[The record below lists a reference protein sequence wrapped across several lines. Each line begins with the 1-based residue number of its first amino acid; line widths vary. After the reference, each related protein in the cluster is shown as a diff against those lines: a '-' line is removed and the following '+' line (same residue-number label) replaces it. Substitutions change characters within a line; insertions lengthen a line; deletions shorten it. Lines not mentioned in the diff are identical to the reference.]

1 MTDDDNP
8 VKDFPIKMKFSRVVL
23 PKDSRIWEP
32 LNKGTVMEF
41 RRLMDIIPGNFF
53 CNKWSLLIELVFW
66 AQTSEV

>member
-1 MTDDDNP
+1 MTDDGNP

-53 CNKWSLLIELVFW
+53 CNK
-66 AQTSEV
+66 